1 MPVSRPRPVP
11 PAMRTAAV
19 VLACALAVTPSA
31 FAQTTAAEAPPEYGY
46 GTIPFGATARTVLR
60 DLSGATVDADD
71 GGAAQFI
78 GHYEVLRDFFTAGAY
93 PNLLGAH
100 ELNTEVTRMYRV
112 SHRTWENVV
121 ALELYF
127 FRYPDAPDEP
137 DSYRLFMA
145 RKTLNTSGAG
155 SHLDVSKGLEETISG
170 VLELDADSYEVGYQ
184 PFGQIFALAA
194 RISIWEAPDIDVF
207 LMVFQNIL
215 VASNADIVYRD
226 RALWE
231 QYVDAA
237 SRQRDTEA
245 EQDSEKA
252 RSVGSSF

>member
-1 MPVSRPRPVP
+1 M
-11 PAMRTAAV
+11 
-19 VLACALAVTPSA
+19 VLACALVLTPSA
-31 FAQTTAAEAPPEYGY
+31 FAQSSAADSPPEYGY
-46 GTIPFGATARTVLR
+46 GTIPFGATAREVLR
-60 DLSGATVDADD
+60 DLSGATIDADD

-78 GHYEVLRDFFTAGAY
+78 GHYEVLSDFFTAGLY
-93 PNLLGAH
+93 PNFLGVE

-112 SHRTWENVV
+112 SHGTWENVV

-127 FRYPDAPDEP
+127 FREPEADEKP
-137 DSYRLFMA
+137 DSYRLFLA

-155 SHLDVSKGLEETISG
+155 SHLAVSEGLEETISG
-170 VLELDADSYEVGYQ
+170 VLELPADSYEVGYQ
-184 PFGQIFALAA
+184 PFGQLFALAA
-194 RISIWEAPDIDVF
+194 RISIWEVPAIDVF

-215 VASNADIVYRD
+215 VSSNADIVYRD

-237 SRQRDTEA
+237 RRQRDVGE
-245 EQDSEKA
+245 EKDSDKA

>member
-1 MPVSRPRPVP
+1 M
-11 PAMRTAAV
+11 
-19 VLACALAVTPSA
+19 VLVCALAGTPSA
-31 FAQTTAAEAPPEYGY
+31 VAQSSAAATPPEYGY
-46 GTIPFGATARTVLR
+46 GTIPFGATAQEVLG
-60 DLSGATVDADD
+60 DLSGATIDTDD

-78 GHYEVLRDFFTAGAY
+78 GHYEVLRDLFTAGAY

-100 ELNTEVTRMYRV
+100 ELNTEITRKYRV
-112 SHRTWENVV
+112 SHRTWKNVV

-127 FRYPDAPDEP
+127 FRHPDAPDQP

-155 SHLDVSKGLEETISG
+155 SHLALSEGLEETISD
-170 VLELDADSYEVGYQ
+170 VLELTADSYEVGYQ
-184 PFGQIFALAA
+184 PFGQLFALAA
-194 RISIWEAPDIDVF
+194 RIAIWEAPDVDVF

-215 VASNADIVYRD
+215 VSSNADIVYRD
-226 RALWE
+226 RELWD

-237 SRQRDTEA
+237 RRQRDA
-245 EQDSEKA
+245 EEEEDSEKA

>member
-1 MPVSRPRPVP
+1 M
-11 PAMRTAAV
+11 
-19 VLACALAVTPSA
+19 VLVCALAGTPSA
-31 FAQTTAAEAPPEYGY
+31 VAQSSAAAAPPEYGY
-46 GTIPFGATARTVLR
+46 GTIPFGATAREVLG
-60 DLSGATVDADD
+60 DLSGATIDTDD

-78 GHYEVLRDFFTAGAY
+78 GHYEVLRDFFAAGAY

-112 SHRTWENVV
+112 SHRTWQNVV

-127 FRYPDAPDEP
+127 FRYPDAPDQP

-155 SHLDVSKGLEETISG
+155 SHLAVSEGLEETISG
-170 VLELDADSYEVGYQ
+170 VLELTADSYEVGYQ
-184 PFGQIFALAA
+184 PFGQLFALAA
-194 RISIWEAPDIDVF
+194 RISIWEAPDIEVY

-215 VASNADIVYRD
+215 VSSNADIVYRD
-226 RALWE
+226 RELWE

-237 SRQRDTEA
+237 RRQQDAEEEA
-245 EQDSEKA
+245 EEEKDTEKA

>member
-1 MPVSRPRPVP
+1 MI
-11 PAMRTAAV
+11 RTAAV
-19 VLACALAVTPSA
+19 VLACMLAAAPSA
-31 FAQTTAAEAPPEYGY
+31 FAQTAATAAPPEYGY
-46 GTIPFGATARTVLR
+46 GTLPFGATAREVLR

-71 GGAAQFI
+71 AGTAQFI
-78 GHYEVLRDFFTAGAY
+78 GQYDVLSDFFAAGMY
-93 PNLLGAH
+93 PNFLGVQ
-100 ELNTEVTRMYRV
+100 ELDTEITRMYRV
-112 SHRTWENVV
+112 SHREWDNVV
-121 ALELYF
+121 ALELFF
-127 FRYPDAPDEP
+127 FRYPDAPDQP
-137 DSYRLFMA
+137 DSYRLFLA

-155 SHLDVSKGLEETISG
+155 SHLAVSEGLEETISG

-215 VASNADIVYRD
+215 VSSNADIVYRD
-226 RALWE
+226 RTLWD

-237 SRQRDTEA
+237 RRQRDA
-245 EQDSEKA
+245 EERTDSDKA

>member
-1 MPVSRPRPVP
+1 M
-11 PAMRTAAV
+11 
-19 VLACALAVTPSA
+19 VLVCALAGTPSTV
-31 FAQTTAAEAPPEYGY
+31 AQSSAAAAPPEYGY
-46 GTIPFGATARTVLR
+46 GTIPFGATAREVLA
-60 DLSGATVDADD
+60 DLSGATIDTDD
-71 GGAAQFI
+71 GGAAQFT
-78 GHYEVLRDFFTAGAY
+78 GQYEVLSDFFAAGLY
-93 PNLLGAH
+93 PNFLGVQ
-100 ELNTEVTRMYRV
+100 ELNTEITRMYRV

-127 FRYPDAPDEP
+127 FRFPDAPDHP

-155 SHLDVSKGLEETISG
+155 SHLAVAEGLEETISG
-170 VLELDADSYEVGYQ
+170 VLELTADSYEVGYQ
-184 PFGQIFALAA
+184 PFGQLFALAA
-194 RISIWEAPDIDVF
+194 WISIWEAPDIDVF

-215 VASNADIVYRD
+215 VSSNADIVYRD

-237 SRQRDTEA
+237 RRQRDAEA
-245 EQDSEKA
+245 ESDSEKA

>member
-1 MPVSRPRPVP
+1 M
-11 PAMRTAAV
+11 
-19 VLACALAVTPSA
+19 VLACALAGTPPA
-31 FAQTTAAEAPPEYGY
+31 FAQTSAAAAPPEYGY
-46 GTIPFGATARTVLR
+46 GTIPFGATAREVLR
-60 DLSGATVDADD
+60 DLSGATIDADD
-71 GGAAQFI
+71 GGAAQFT
-78 GHYEVLRDFFTAGAY
+78 GQYEVLSDFFAAGLY
-93 PNLLGAH
+93 PNFLGVQ
-100 ELNTEVTRMYRV
+100 ELNTEITRMYRV

-127 FRYPDAPDEP
+127 FRFPDAPDDP

-155 SHLDVSKGLEETISG
+155 SHLAVAEGLEETISG
-170 VLELDADSYEVGYQ
+170 VLELTADSYEVGYQ
-184 PFGQIFALAA
+184 PFGQLFALAA

-207 LMVFQNIL
+207 LLVFQNIL
-215 VASNADIVYRD
+215 VSSNADIVYRD

-237 SRQRDTEA
+237 RRQRDAEA
-245 EQDSEKA
+245 EAETDSEKA

>member
-1 MPVSRPRPVP
+1 M
-11 PAMRTAAV
+11 
-19 VLACALAVTPSA
+19 VLVCALAGTPPA
-31 FAQTTAAEAPPEYGY
+31 FAQTSAAAAPPEYGY
-46 GTIPFGATARTVLR
+46 GTIPFGATAREVLR
-60 DLSGATVDADD
+60 DLSGATIDADD

-78 GHYEVLRDFFTAGAY
+78 GQYEVLSDFFAAGLY
-93 PNLLGAH
+93 PNFLGVQ
-100 ELNTEVTRMYRV
+100 ELNTEITRMYRV

-127 FRYPDAPDEP
+127 FRFPDAPDDP

-155 SHLDVSKGLEETISG
+155 SHLAVAEGLEETISG
-170 VLELDADSYEVGYQ
+170 VLELTADSYEVGYQ
-184 PFGQIFALAA
+184 PFGQLFALAA

-215 VASNADIVYRD
+215 VSSNADIVYRD
-226 RALWE
+226 RTLWE

-237 SRQRDTEA
+237 RRQRDAEA
-245 EQDSEKA
+245 ESDSEKA

>member
-1 MPVSRPRPVP
+1 M
-11 PAMRTAAV
+11 
-19 VLACALAVTPSA
+19 VLACTLAGTPSA
-31 FAQTTAAEAPPEYGY
+31 VAQSSAAAPPPEYGY
-46 GTIPFGATARTVLR
+46 STIPFGATAREVLG
-60 DLSGATVDADD
+60 DLSGATIDTDD

-93 PNLLGAH
+93 PNVLGVH
-100 ELNTEVTRMYRV
+100 ELNTAVTRMYRV
-112 SHRTWENVV
+112 SHRTWENVI

-127 FRYPDAPDEP
+127 FRYPDAPDQP

-155 SHLDVSKGLEETISG
+155 SHLAVSEGLEESISDA
-170 VLELDADSYEVGYQ
+170 LELDADSYEVGYQ

-194 RISIWEAPDIDVF
+194 RISIWEPPDIDVY

-215 VASNADIVYRD
+215 VSSNADIVYRD

-237 SRQRDTEA
+237 RRQRDA
-245 EQDSEKA
+245 EEEKDSEKA

>member
-1 MPVSRPRPVP
+1 M
-11 PAMRTAAV
+11 
-19 VLACALAVTPSA
+19 VLACALAVAPSA
-31 FAQTTAAEAPPEYGY
+31 LAQSSSTATPPEYGY
-46 GTIPFGATARTVLR
+46 GTIPFGATARDVLR

-78 GHYEVLRDFFTAGAY
+78 GHYEVLRDFFTAGLY
-93 PNLLGAH
+93 PNLLGVK

-127 FRYPDAPDEP
+127 FRDPEADEQP
-137 DSYRLFMA
+137 DSYRLFLA

-155 SHLDVSKGLEETISG
+155 SHLAVSEGLEETISG
-170 VLELDADSYEVGYQ
+170 VLELPADSYEVGYQ
-184 PFGQIFALAA
+184 PFGQLFALAA
-194 RISIWEAPDIDVF
+194 RISIWEVPAIDVF

-215 VASNADIVYRD
+215 VSSNADIVYRD

-237 SRQRDTEA
+237 RRQRDVE
-245 EQDSEKA
+245 EEKDSDKA

>member
-1 MPVSRPRPVP
+1 M
-11 PAMRTAAV
+11 
-19 VLACALAVTPSA
+19 VLACALAGTPSA
-31 FAQTTAAEAPPEYGY
+31 VAQSTTAAPPPEYGY
-46 GTIPFGATARTVLR
+46 STIPFGATAREVLG
-60 DLSGATVDADD
+60 DLSGATIDTDD

-93 PNLLGAH
+93 PNLLGVH

-127 FRYPDAPDEP
+127 FRYPDAPDQP

-155 SHLDVSKGLEETISG
+155 SHLAVSEGLEESISDA
-170 VLELDADSYEVGYQ
+170 LDLDADSYEVGYQ

-194 RISIWEAPDIDVF
+194 RISIWEPPDIDVY

-215 VASNADIVYRD
+215 VSSNADIVYRD

-237 SRQRDTEA
+237 RRQQDAEE

>member
-1 MPVSRPRPVP
+1 M
-11 PAMRTAAV
+11 
-19 VLACALAVTPSA
+19 VLACVLAVAPPA
-31 FAQTTAAEAPPEYGY
+31 FAQTSAAAAPPEYGY
-46 GTIPFGATARTVLR
+46 GTIPFGATAREVLR
-60 DLSGATVDADD
+60 DLSGATIDADD
-71 GGAAQFI
+71 GGAAQFT
-78 GHYEVLRDFFTAGAY
+78 GQYEVLSDFFAAGLY
-93 PNLLGAH
+93 PNFLGVQ
-100 ELNTEVTRMYRV
+100 ELNTEITRMYRV

-127 FRYPDAPDEP
+127 FRFPDAPDHP

-155 SHLDVSKGLEETISG
+155 SHLAVAEGLEETISG
-170 VLELDADSYEVGYQ
+170 VLELTADSYEVGYQ
-184 PFGQIFALAA
+184 PFGQLFALAA

-215 VASNADIVYRD
+215 VSSNADIVYRG
-226 RALWE
+226 RTLWE

-237 SRQRDTEA
+237 RRQRDAEA
-245 EQDSEKA
+245 EAESDSEKA

>member
-1 MPVSRPRPVP
+1 M
-11 PAMRTAAV
+11 
-19 VLACALAVTPSA
+19 VLVCALAGTPSA
-31 FAQTTAAEAPPEYGY
+31 VAQSSAAAAPPEYGY
-46 GTIPFGATARTVLR
+46 GTIPFGATAREVLG
-60 DLSGATVDADD
+60 DLSGATIDTDD

-78 GHYEVLRDFFTAGAY
+78 GHYEVLRDFFAAGAY

-112 SHRTWENVV
+112 SHRTWQNVV

-127 FRYPDAPDEP
+127 FRYPDAPDRP

-155 SHLDVSKGLEETISG
+155 SHLAVSEGLEETISG
-170 VLELDADSYEVGYQ
+170 VLELTADSYEVGYQ
-184 PFGQIFALAA
+184 PFGQLFALAA
-194 RISIWEAPDIDVF
+194 RISIWEAPDIEVY

-215 VASNADIVYRD
+215 VSSNADIVYRD
-226 RALWE
+226 RELWE

-237 SRQRDTEA
+237 RRQQDAEEEA
-245 EQDSEKA
+245 EEEKDSEKA